1 MQALNQEEKSVVNYQ
16 VNKFSSWLLEK
27 DDLEQEAYLIF
38 LKSRETFD
46 ENNGTKFK
54 TYFSRLLERHFINLY
69 HREDMKHKGVLSG
82 NIVQTDEIDEES
94 EEDILNLISSG
105 KWTPE
110 DSMLWSSLV
119 EEISG
124 RLDGLALGVFEES
137 VDPSIELYKA
147 SRMGRLS
154 LTDFANR
161 FGVSRAD
168 IRQALVRVKQST
180 LIALG
185 KRGLEI
191 RKILAQ
197 GAL

>member
-1 MQALNQEEKSVVNYQ
+1 MQALNYEEKSVVNYQ
-16 VNKFSSWLLEK
+16 VNKYSSWLLERE
-27 DDLEQEAYLIF
+27 DLEQEAYLVF

-46 ENNGTKFK
+46 ENNGAKFK

-69 HREDMKHKGVLSG
+69 KREDMKHKGVISG
-82 NIVQTDEIDEES
+82 NFAYTDEMDEES
-94 EEDILNLISSG
+94 EEDILNLISNG
-105 KWTPE
+105 KWNPE
-110 DSMLWSSLV
+110 DFVIWSSLV

-137 VDPSIELYKA
+137 VDPSIELYRA

-180 LIALG
+180 LLALG

-191 RKILAQ
+191 RKILSQEAV
-197 GAL
+197 